1 MNKSAEKKSDRG
13 KRIDES
19 EMKRMWREAAVQ
31 FLEQLIVRM
40 QEDLTLKEMGEALS
54 VLERIQKGYALLQD
68 GGEDSLQEFVKA
80 IQSIRKEFDRGL

>member
-54 VLERIQKGYALLQD
+54 VLERIQKGYVLLQD